1 MKNNNFLIMYFGLFF
16 RGGAIIVAVLMRF
29 VNNAI
34 YTREM
39 YNSVK

>member
-1 MKNNNFLIMYFGLFF
+1 MKNNNSLIMYFGLW
-16 RGGAIIVAVLMRF
+16 GAIIVAALMRF

-34 YTREM
+34 YTKEM